1 MLISTPRRPS
11 LSREQ
16 MTAGYLP
23 GFTGEV
29 KSGDIWVGVGCR
41 QEEENTSPD
50 RRLRLGCKIST
61 ALEFWGAKDN
71 RPS

>member
-1 MLISTPRRPS
+1 MLISTSTPRRPS

-29 KSGDIWVGVGCR
+29 KSGDIWVG
-41 QEEENTSPD
+41 
-50 RRLRLGCKIST
+50 
-61 ALEFWGAKDN
+61 WGAGRRKKTQVQAEDLD
-71 RPS
+71 